1 MNRTKFVLSLVLV
14 LAMAFGFVS
23 VGNVNAQAS
32 TLTVAFSQEPD
43 TLNWLYSNMSF
54 GKWANNLV
62 YAPLFMYDDQYNEV
76 PVLIDEIPSVENGLI
91 NADYTEYTVRI
102 KEGLVWSDGTPL
114 TADDVAFTF
123 EMLNTEA
130 NNFIQ
135 GSTIRDAVET
145 VEKVDDRTVK
155 LTFGATAPYVG
166 KLLSVEAVVILPKH
180 VFGPVFEAEGTL
192 ANADANQN
200 PTVFSGPYTLVEWRR
215 GESLTFAANP
225 SYVLGQPKIESLV
238 IRIFPDPEA
247 GYAALAAGQVDLQP
261 NLGPTD
267 GPRVL
272 ALSPDLKVTSVFG
285 GYIEILVFNLRGE
298 DNPRAG
304 HPALQDIKV
313 REAIRLGIDRRA
325 IINDLLAGAAE
336 ATDSIY
342 AGNAVQDPSIEFV
355 EYDPEA
361 AKALLDEAGWVEGA
375 DGVREKDG
383 VRLELRYA
391 TTTAAFRR
399 DVQAVVQQQLAE
411 IGVGIILEN
420 YDATEYFG
428 SFTQGGTLAT
438 GEFDL
443 GEFANSTS
451 GTSPL
456 NDIVNDTIGCDSIVS
471 VDNPG
476 GSNYGSYCN
485 EEMDSLYA
493 DITTTLDQAKVA
505 EDATAIQRIVR
516 DDLPAII
523 LFPRNDIFAFNAT
536 RFVSDPKIGATD
548 FAFWFDV
555 HNWELK

>member
-1 MNRTKFVLSLVLV
+1 MSLVLV
-14 LAMAFGFVS
+14 LAMALSFAAVGSVS
-23 VGNVNAQAS
+23 AQGP

-62 YAPLFMYDDQYNEV
+62 YAPLYMYDEQYNEV
-76 PVLIDEIPSVENGLI
+76 PVLIDQIPSVENGLV
-91 NADYTEYTVRI
+91 NADYTEYTVKI
-102 KEGLVWSDGTPL
+102 KDGLLWSDGTPL

-135 GSTIRDAVET
+135 GSSIRDAVET
-145 VEKVDDRTVK
+145 VEKVDNLTVK
-155 LTFGATAPYVG
+155 LTFGAPAPYVG

-180 VFGPVFEAEGTL
+180 VFGPVFEADGTL

-200 PTVFSGPYTLVEWRR
+200 PTVFSGPYMLSQWNR
-215 GESLTFAANP
+215 GESLTFTANP
-225 SYVLGQPKIESLV
+225 NYILGKPKVETLV
-238 IRIFPDPEA
+238 IRVFPDPES
-247 GYAALAAGQVDLQP
+247 GYAAMAAGQVDLQP

-285 GYIEILVFNLRGE
+285 GYIELLLFNVRGD

-304 HPALQDIKV
+304 HPALKDLRV
-313 REAIRLGIDRRA
+313 RQAIRMGIDREA
-325 IINDLLAGAAE
+325 IINDLLAGAATP
-336 ATDSIY
+336 TDSIY
-342 AGNAVQDPSIEFV
+342 AGNAVQDPNIEFV
-355 EYDPEA
+355 KYDPEG
-361 AKALLDEAGWVEGA
+361 AKALLDEAGWVVGA
-375 DGVREKDG
+375 DGIREKDG

-391 TTTAAFRR
+391 TTTAAWRK
-399 DVQAVVQQQLAE
+399 DIQAVVQQQLAQ
-411 IGVGIILEN
+411 IGVGILIEN
-420 YDATEYFG
+420 YPASEYFG
-428 SFTQGGTLAT
+428 SFTDAGTLAS

-456 NDIVNDTIGCDSIVS
+456 NDIVNDTFGCDSIVS

-476 GSNYGSYCN
+476 GSNYGSFCS
-485 EEMDSLYA
+485 EEMDALYA
-493 DITTTLDQAKVA
+493 EISTTYDQAKVA
-505 EDATAIQRIVR
+505 EDATKIQQIVR
-516 DDLPAII
+516 DDLPAVI
-523 LFPRNDIFAFNAT
+523 LFPRNDIFAYNAA
-536 RFVSDPKIGATD
+536 RFVAEPKLGATD
-548 FAFWFDV
+548 FGFWYDV